1 MTSTFMHGFHR
12 DYYMD
17 FPLSRLSARD
27 SNIGPK
33 ACPRSDIG
41 RGLID
46 WVITKNPCYD
56 VNHIDSTL
64 IKTYRNN

>member
-1 MTSTFMHGFHR
+1 MTSTFMHGVHR
-12 DYYMD
+12 EYYMG

-27 SNIGPK
+27 SNIGPG

-46 WVITKNPCYD
+46 WVITKIPCD
-56 VNHIDSTL
+56 DMFI
-64 IKTYRNN
+64 I